1 MTSQCHAI
9 AGPSTSQAFE
19 QWKRKCNEMSLHLAA
34 IVMGLSW
41 GSSLWPPF
49 KLFFCSFFSWM
60 HPFGIWGFP
69 EDRMFLSFGN
79 HVEHRPA
86 FLYYLFGNWANNRGK
101 VYDVQHTCALCRGGN
116 SVICRGGCRGEL
128 SGPHYILWLR
138 LYDDHS
144 LTTQGQGIA
153 LYAEARADPH
163 HMLWLRLYDEWD
175 CLMVCR
181 GRNSAICRGGRRG
194 ELPGPHHILWLR
206 LYGERSRTVWAARHW
221 GTQQVWGN
229 IIVIIIM
236 IICCSIPASCSCQM
250 PARCAWEL
258 NLWANMREVTCSYSI
273 PKHLFQERH
282 P

>member
-1 MTSQCHAI
+1 MLSSLSSSSLLFFLLQLSLLLLVLLLLLLWLWQLLLSLLLSHTGYSLCIMTSQCQAI

-144 LTTQGQGIA
+144 LTTQGQ
-153 LYAEARADPH
+153 E
-163 HMLWLRLYDEWD
+163 
-175 CLMVCR
+175 
-181 GRNSAICRGGRRG
+181 
-194 ELPGPHHILWLR
+194 
-206 LYGERSRTVWAARHW
+206 
-221 GTQQVWGN
+221 
-229 IIVIIIM
+229 
-236 IICCSIPASCSCQM
+236 
-250 PARCAWEL
+250 
-258 NLWANMREVTCSYSI
+258 
-273 PKHLFQERH
+273 
-282 P
+282 